1 MFQSFELES
10 RWVARALSGRA
21 ELPGEEAMAAAVEE
35 DYRRMD
41 AAGKPKRHT
50 HALMPDWVEY
60 MDWVAAQVGEPPME
74 ARRREIYEKAL
85 RCIWSLDDSYR
96 DSWEE
101 EEEEENR

>member
-1 MFQSFELES
+1 MFRPL
-10 RWVARALSGRA
+10 VAATIDERQ
-21 ELPGEEAMAAAVEE
+21 
-35 DYRRMD
+35 
-41 AAGKPKRHT
+41 
-50 HALMPDWVEY
+50 VEY

>member
-21 ELPGEEAMAAAVEE
+21 ELPGEEAMAATVEE

-50 HALMPDWVEY
+50 HALMPDWV
-60 MDWVAAQVGEPPME
+60 
-74 ARRREIYEKAL
+74 RIRTKL
-85 RCIWSLDDSYR
+85 RMHMILCLGL
-96 DSWEE
+96 
-101 EEEEENR
+101 